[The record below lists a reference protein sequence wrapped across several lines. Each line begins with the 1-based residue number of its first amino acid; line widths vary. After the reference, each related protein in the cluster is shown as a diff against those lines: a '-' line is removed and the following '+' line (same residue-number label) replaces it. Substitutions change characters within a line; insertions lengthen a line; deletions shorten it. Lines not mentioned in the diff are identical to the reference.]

1 MLHISHPLKKNYFNK
16 QIFKTMATIK
26 QISLI
31 EPQMAIF
38 VIKKLLHQVDDEAIS
53 QAISKLNDQD
63 FEELVNILIWLGYEE
78 KTINEILK

>member
-1 MLHISHPLKKNYFNK
+1 
-16 QIFKTMATIK
+16 MATIK

-38 VIKKLLHQVDDEAIS
+38 VIKKLLQKVDDEAIS
-53 QAISKLNDQD
+53 QAINKLKDED

-78 KTINEILK
+78 KTINDILK

>member
-1 MLHISHPLKKNYFNK
+1 MS
-16 QIFKTMATIK
+16 TIK

-38 VIKKLLHQVDDEAIS
+38 VIKKLLHQVDDQAIS
-53 QAISKLNDQD
+53 QAISKLKDED

-78 KTINEILK
+78 KTINQILK

>member
-1 MLHISHPLKKNYFNK
+1 
-16 QIFKTMATIK
+16 MATIK

-53 QAISKLNDQD
+53 QEISKLKDED
-63 FEELVNILIWLGYEE
+63 FEELVNILMWLGYEE
-78 KTINEILK
+78 KTINNILKYKQ

>member
-1 MLHISHPLKKNYFNK
+1 
-16 QIFKTMATIK
+16 MATIK

-53 QAISKLNDQD
+53 QAISKLKNED

>member
-1 MLHISHPLKKNYFNK
+1 
-16 QIFKTMATIK
+16 MATIK

-38 VIKKLLHQVDDEAIS
+38 VIKKLLQKVDDEAIS
-53 QAISKLNDQD
+53 QAISNLKDED

-78 KTINEILK
+78 KTINQILK

>member
-1 MLHISHPLKKNYFNK
+1 
-16 QIFKTMATIK
+16 MATIK

-38 VIKKLLHQVDDEAIS
+38 VIKKLLQQIDDEAIS

-78 KTINEILK
+78 KTINQILK

>member
-1 MLHISHPLKKNYFNK
+1 
-16 QIFKTMATIK
+16 MATIK

-38 VIKKLLHQVDDEAIS
+38 VIKKLLHQVNDEAIS
-53 QAISKLNDQD
+53 QAISKLKDED

-78 KTINEILK
+78 KTINKIVK

>member
-1 MLHISHPLKKNYFNK
+1 
-16 QIFKTMATIK
+16 MATIK

-38 VIKKLLHQVDDEAIS
+38 VIKKLLHQIDDEAIS
-53 QAISKLNDQD
+53 EAISNLKDED

-78 KTINEILK
+78 KTINDILK

>member
-1 MLHISHPLKKNYFNK
+1 
-16 QIFKTMATIK
+16 MATIK

-53 QAISKLNDQD
+53 QAISKLNDED

-78 KTINEILK
+78 KKINQILK

>member
-1 MLHISHPLKKNYFNK
+1 
-16 QIFKTMATIK
+16 MATIK

-38 VIKKLLHQVDDEAIS
+38 VIKKLLQKVDDEAIS
-53 QAISKLNDQD
+53 QAISNLKDED

>member
-1 MLHISHPLKKNYFNK
+1 
-16 QIFKTMATIK
+16 MATIK

-53 QAISKLNDQD
+53 EAISKLKDED

-78 KTINEILK
+78 KTINQILK

>member
-1 MLHISHPLKKNYFNK
+1 
-16 QIFKTMATIK
+16 MATIK

-38 VIKKLLHQVDDEAIS
+38 VIKKLLHQVDDQAIS
-53 QAISKLNDQD
+53 EAISKLNDED

-78 KTINEILK
+78 KTINNILK

>member
-1 MLHISHPLKKNYFNK
+1 
-16 QIFKTMATIK
+16 MATIK

-38 VIKKLLHQVDDEAIS
+38 VIKKLLQQVDDEAIS
-53 QAISKLNDQD
+53 QAISKLNDED

-78 KTINEILK
+78 KTINQILK

>member
-1 MLHISHPLKKNYFNK
+1 
-16 QIFKTMATIK
+16 MATIK

-38 VIKKLLHQVDDEAIS
+38 VIKKLLPLIHDEAIS
-53 QAISKLNDQD
+53 EAINKLSDTD
-63 FEELVNILIWLGYEE
+63 FEELVNILMWFGYEE

>member
-1 MLHISHPLKKNYFNK
+1 
-16 QIFKTMATIK
+16 MATIK

-38 VIKKLLHQVDDEAIS
+38 VIKKLLQKVDDEAIS
-53 QAISKLNDQD
+53 QAISKLNDED

-78 KTINEILK
+78 KTINQILK

>member
-1 MLHISHPLKKNYFNK
+1 
-16 QIFKTMATIK
+16 MATIK

-38 VIKKLLHQVDDEAIS
+38 VIKKLLQKVDDEAIS
-53 QAISKLNDQD
+53 EAISNLKNED